1 MNQPTSKTWTGYS
14 QIVGGVLLLLY
25 TVGVVGHNVTA
36 TLPLMIWLTPGFLLL
51 TATLA
56 TLPAAAVGRG
66 KFLVWLTGAYGCTF
80 AAEALG
86 VATGL
91 IFGHYE
97 YGPALGWSWLGVP
110 LIIAFNWVVVV
121 NGAVSIADRVVPAT
135 IKMGRRPAL
144 ALLAGLIATV
154 FDFIMEPVA
163 IHLDYWRWPDNAVPS
178 QNYVAWFVIAAL
190 AAALYPL
197 PNRLSPQAL
206 AAGRLAG
213 TFVVVQAAFFIALR
227 IGWYFS

>member
-110 LIIAFNWVVVV
+110 LIKIGRA
-121 NGAVSIADRVVPAT
+121 SCRERV
-135 IKMGRRPAL
+135 
-144 ALLAGLIATV
+144 
-154 FDFIMEPVA
+154 
-163 IHLDYWRWPDNAVPS
+163 
-178 QNYVAWFVIAAL
+178 
-190 AAALYPL
+190 
-197 PNRLSPQAL
+197 
-206 AAGRLAG
+206 
-213 TFVVVQAAFFIALR
+213 
-227 IGWYFS
+227 